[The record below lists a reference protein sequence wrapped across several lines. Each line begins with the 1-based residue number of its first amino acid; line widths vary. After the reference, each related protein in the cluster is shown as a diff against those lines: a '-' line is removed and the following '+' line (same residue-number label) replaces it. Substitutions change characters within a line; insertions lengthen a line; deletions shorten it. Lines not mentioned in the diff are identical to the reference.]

1 MPPKQK
7 GKSAAK
13 KKGAK
18 DAPAKLDDK
27 DLLRRAEIEVACL
40 QGLLQVK
47 SQETLTARQHE
58 RHWRDQVAAL
68 QVSLE
73 NQRVD
78 LQDITSNMQRQYKE
92 MQEQLLKRGA
102 AIETQAKALTAQL
115 CSKDQEIASLEE
127 KQVQQQRLH
136 QNELA
141 EMTKK
146 QNILQSEFAEMLKDT
161 VQHLHAQRKA
171 AYAKVAQI

>member
-1 MPPKQK
+1 MQ
-7 GKSAAK
+7 
-13 KKGAK
+13 
-18 DAPAKLDDK
+18 
-27 DLLRRAEIEVACL
+27 
-40 QGLLQVK
+40 
-47 SQETLTARQHE
+47 TLTARQHE
-58 RHWRDQVAAL
+58 QRCREQVAAL

-78 LQDITSNMQRQYKE
+78 LQDITSNMQRQYKVSLLKCQPCSQLLLHFMECHKSNVCGAGPLSRCCMQE
-92 MQEQLLKRGA
+92 MQEQLLKHGA
-102 AIETQAKALTAQL
+102 ATEAQAKALTAQL
-115 CSKDQEIASLEE
+115 CSKDQEIASLQE
-127 KQVQQQRLH
+127 KQVQQHRLY

>member
-1 MPPKQK
+1 MQ
-7 GKSAAK
+7 
-13 KKGAK
+13 
-18 DAPAKLDDK
+18 
-27 DLLRRAEIEVACL
+27 
-40 QGLLQVK
+40 
-47 SQETLTARQHE
+47 TLTARQHE